1 MEYMADNALD
11 LSEGSAAAAENT
23 EEKDV
28 STQGE
33 MSEGIEEAGS
43 ETEEG
48 GSGEISE
55 EEAPAAAPAAPVQK
69 QPAASRPTGGIS
81 SGTALEMK
89 VVKPERFDEVRQIGE
104 HLLARRTVV
113 LNLEETNKE
122 TTKRI
127 IDFLCGVVFAIDS
140 QVKKVANA
148 TYVVTPKN
156 VDVSGDQAEAPAAA
170 DAADQTVRQRD
181 LFR

>member
-1 MEYMADNALD
+1 MGFINRIGD
-11 LSEGSAAAAENT
+11 LFKNEDDFDENEQYEGYED
-23 EEKDV
+23 EE
-28 STQGE
+28 
-33 MSEGIEEAGS
+33 
-43 ETEEG
+43 
-48 GSGEISE
+48 E
-55 EEAPAAAPAAPVQK
+55 EEAAPAPAQQPKAAPA
-69 QPAASRPTGGIS
+69 PARSTGGIS
-81 SGTALEMK
+81 SGAALEMK
-89 VVKPERFDEVRQIGE
+89 VVKPERFDEVKAIGE

-127 IDFLCGVVFAIDS
+127 IDFLCGVVFAIDG

-156 VDVSGDQAEAPAAA
+156 VDVSGEQSETPTDGSAGKQPRE
-170 DAADQTVRQRD
+170 

>member
-1 MEYMADNALD
+1 MGLMNRLGELFK
-11 LSEGSAAAAENT
+11 T
-23 EEKDV
+23 EEEYD
-28 STQGE
+28 E
-33 MSEGIEEAGS
+33 NEEF
-43 ETEEG
+43 EEYD
-48 GSGEISE
+48 EDE
-55 EEAPAAAPAAPVQK
+55 DQPVPAPSQAPKASAV
-69 QPAASRPTGGIS
+69 SRPTGGIS
-81 SGTALEMK
+81 SAALEMK
-89 VVKPERFDEVRQIGE
+89 VVKPERFDEVRSIGE

-127 IDFLCGVVFAIDS
+127 IDFLCGVVFAIDG

-156 VDVSGDQAEAPAAA
+156 VDVSGEQPEVQTEEQAANAP
-170 DAADQTVRQRD
+170 RE

>member
-1 MEYMADNALD
+1 MGLMNRLGDLFKDNEEDYENEEFEEY
-11 LSEGSAAAAENT
+11 E
-23 EEKDV
+23 V
-28 STQGE
+28 
-33 MSEGIEEAGS
+33 
-43 ETEEG
+43 
-48 GSGEISE
+48 E
-55 EEAPAAAPAAPVQK
+55 EEQIPVAPAAAPKAAP
-69 QPAASRPTGGIS
+69 AARATGGIS
-81 SGTALEMK
+81 SAALEMK
-89 VVKPERFDEVRQIGE
+89 VIKPERFDEVRAIGE

-127 IDFLCGVVFAIDS
+127 IDFLCGVVFAIDG

-156 VDVSGDQAEAPAAA
+156 VDVSGEQAEQPAEAEAAA
-170 DAADQTVRQRD
+170 KPRE

>member
-1 MEYMADNALD
+1 MGIMDRLSGMFKEDDFENEYDEYEEEEEVEEAVAAPAPK
-11 LSEGSAAAAENT
+11 AAAP
-23 EEKDV
+23 K
-28 STQGE
+28 
-33 MSEGIEEAGS
+33 
-43 ETEEG
+43 
-48 GSGEISE
+48 
-55 EEAPAAAPAAPVQK
+55 PAAPV
-69 QPAASRPTGGIS
+69 SRPTGGIS
-81 SGTALEMK
+81 SGAALEMK
-89 VVKPERFDEVRQIGE
+89 VIKPERFDEVRMIGE

-127 IDFLCGVVFAIDS
+127 IDFLCGVVFAIDG

-156 VDVSGDQAEAPAAA
+156 VDVSGEQTEAPAEEQAA
-170 DAADQTVRQRD
+170 KPRE

>member
-1 MEYMADNALD
+1 MGLMNRLGD
-11 LSEGSAAAAENT
+11 LF
-23 EEKDV
+23 K
-28 STQGE
+28 
-33 MSEGIEEAGS
+33 
-43 ETEEG
+43 
-48 GSGEISE
+48 SE
-55 EEAPAAAPAAPVQK
+55 EEYDENEEFEEYEEEEEAAPAPAPAATPKAAPT
-69 QPAASRPTGGIS
+69 SRATGGIS
-81 SGTALEMK
+81 SGAALEMK
-89 VVKPERFDEVRQIGE
+89 VVKPERFDEVRAIGE

-127 IDFLCGVVFAIDS
+127 IDFLCGVVFAIDG

-156 VDVSGDQAEAPAAA
+156 VDVSGEQSEAPAAA
-170 DAADQTVRQRD
+170 EEQASKPRE

>member
-1 MEYMADNALD
+1 MR
-11 LSEGSAAAAENT
+11 
-23 EEKDV
+23 
-28 STQGE
+28 
-33 MSEGIEEAGS
+33 I
-43 ETEEG
+43 
-48 GSGEISE
+48 SGLFNSE
-55 EEAPAAAPAAPVQK
+55 EDFENEEFEEYEEEEVAAPAPAAAPAPKAAP
-69 QPAASRPTGGIS
+69 ASRSTGGIS
-81 SGTALEMK
+81 SGAALEMK
-89 VVKPERFDEVRQIGE
+89 VVKPERFDEVRTIGE

-127 IDFLCGVVFAIDS
+127 IDFLCGVVFAIDG

-156 VDVSGDQAEAPAAA
+156 VDVSGDQAPEQPAEESAKPKE
-170 DAADQTVRQRD
+170 

>member
-1 MEYMADNALD
+1 MGLMNRLGD
-11 LSEGSAAAAENT
+11 LF
-23 EEKDV
+23 K
-28 STQGE
+28 
-33 MSEGIEEAGS
+33 
-43 ETEEG
+43 
-48 GSGEISE
+48 SE
-55 EEAPAAAPAAPVQK
+55 EEYEVDEEYEGYDEEEEQPVAAAPAPAPKAAPV
-69 QPAASRPTGGIS
+69 SRPTGGIS
-81 SGTALEMK
+81 SGAALEMK
-89 VVKPERFDEVRQIGE
+89 VVKPERFDEVRTIGE

-127 IDFLCGVVFAIDS
+127 IDFLCGVVFAIDG

-156 VDVSGDQAEAPAAA
+156 VDVSGEQSETPAEDPANK
-170 DAADQTVRQRD
+170 QPRE

>member
-1 MEYMADNALD
+1 MGLMNRLGEIFKSDEDYEENEEFEEY
-11 LSEGSAAAAENT
+11 
-23 EEKDV
+23 
-28 STQGE
+28 
-33 MSEGIEEAGS
+33 EEA
-43 ETEEG
+43 EEQPVVQN
-48 GSGEISE
+48 
-55 EEAPAAAPAAPVQK
+55 APAAVKAVPVTRAA
-69 QPAASRPTGGIS
+69 GGIS
-81 SGTALEMK
+81 SAALEMK

-113 LNLEETNKE
+113 LNLEDTNKE

-127 IDFLCGVVFAIDS
+127 IDFLCGVVFAIDG

-156 VDVSGDQAEAPAAA
+156 VDVSGDQPEAAPAEAAPAEAK
-170 DAADQTVRQRD
+170 QQPRE

>member
-1 MEYMADNALD
+1 MGLMNRL
-11 LSEGSAAAAENT
+11 
-23 EEKDV
+23 
-28 STQGE
+28 GE
-33 MSEGIEEAGS
+33 LFKG
-43 ETEEG
+43 
-48 GSGEISE
+48 E
-55 EEAPAAAPAAPVQK
+55 EEYDENEEFEEYEEEEEVAAAPAPAPKAAPV
-69 QPAASRPTGGIS
+69 SRPTGGIS
-81 SGTALEMK
+81 SGAALEMK
-89 VVKPERFDEVRQIGE
+89 VVKPERFDEVKAIGE

-127 IDFLCGVVFAIDS
+127 IDFLCGVVFAIDG

-156 VDVSGDQAEAPAAA
+156 VDVSGEQTEQPVEEEAASKQP
-170 DAADQTVRQRD
+170 RE

>member
-1 MEYMADNALD
+1 MGIMDRLNDIFKAEEDYDENEEF
-11 LSEGSAAAAENT
+11 EGY
-23 EEKDV
+23 
-28 STQGE
+28 
-33 MSEGIEEAGS
+33 
-43 ETEEG
+43 
-48 GSGEISE
+48 E
-55 EEAPAAAPAAPVQK
+55 EEEEVAVQAPAAPK
-69 QPAASRPTGGIS
+69 AAPVSRSTGSIS
-81 SGTALEMK
+81 STALEMK
-89 VVKPERFDEVRQIGE
+89 VVKPERFDEVRTIGE

-127 IDFLCGVVFAIDS
+127 IDFLCGVVFAIDG

-156 VDVSGDQAEAPAAA
+156 VDVSGEQPEAAA
-170 DAADQTVRQRD
+170 VEEEQSRPRE

>member
-1 MEYMADNALD
+1 MGLMNRIGDLLKGEDDYDENVDYEGYDEDADED
-11 LSEGSAAAAENT
+11 GEAAP
-23 EEKDV
+23 
-28 STQGE
+28 
-33 MSEGIEEAGS
+33 
-43 ETEEG
+43 
-48 GSGEISE
+48 
-55 EEAPAAAPAAPVQK
+55 APAAKSAPV
-69 QPAASRPTGGIS
+69 ARPTGGIS
-81 SGTALEMK
+81 SSALEMK
-89 VVKPERFDEVRQIGE
+89 VVKPERFDEVRTIGE

-127 IDFLCGVVFAIDS
+127 IDFLCGVVFAIDG

-156 VDVSGDQAEAPAAA
+156 VDVSGESSETPAEEQPANAP
-170 DAADQTVRQRD
+170 RE

>member
-1 MEYMADNALD
+1 MSLMDRLSGIFKADEDYEGNEEFEEY
-11 LSEGSAAAAENT
+11 
-23 EEKDV
+23 EE
-28 STQGE
+28 
-33 MSEGIEEAGS
+33 
-43 ETEEG
+43 
-48 GSGEISE
+48 E
-55 EEAPAAAPAAPVQK
+55 EEAVAAPAPAPAAPKTSV
-69 QPAASRPTGGIS
+69 SRPTGGIS
-81 SGTALEMK
+81 SGAALEMK

-127 IDFLCGVVFAIDS
+127 IDFLCGVVFSIDG
-140 QVKKVANA
+140 QIKKVANA

-156 VDVSGDQAEAPAAA
+156 VDVSGEQKEVAAEETQNKQP
-170 DAADQTVRQRD
+170 RE

>member
-1 MEYMADNALD
+1 MGLMDRIGTLF
-11 LSEGSAAAAENT
+11 
-23 EEKDV
+23 KD
-28 STQGE
+28 
-33 MSEGIEEAGS
+33 
-43 ETEEG
+43 
-48 GSGEISE
+48 E
-55 EEAPAAAPAAPVQK
+55 EEYDEYEENEFEDEDEVNEQPVASSPVSAPKSAPV
-69 QPAASRPTGGIS
+69 SRSTGGIS
-81 SGTALEMK
+81 SGAALEMK
-89 VVKPERFDEVRQIGE
+89 VIKPERFDEVRAIGE

-127 IDFLCGVVFAIDS
+127 IDFLCGVVFAIDG

-156 VDVSGDQAEAPAAA
+156 VDVSGEQTEAPAEEQPAKP
-170 DAADQTVRQRD
+170 RE

>member
-1 MEYMADNALD
+1 
-11 LSEGSAAAAENT
+11 
-23 EEKDV
+23 
-28 STQGE
+28 
-33 MSEGIEEAGS
+33 
-43 ETEEG
+43 
-48 GSGEISE
+48 
-55 EEAPAAAPAAPVQK
+55 
-69 QPAASRPTGGIS
+69 
-81 SGTALEMK
+81 MK
-89 VVKPERFDEVRQIGE
+89 VVKPERFDEVKAIGE

-127 IDFLCGVVFAIDS
+127 IDFLCGVVFAIDG

-156 VDVSGDQAEAPAAA
+156 VDVSGEQQETAAPAEEAK
-170 DAADQTVRQRD
+170 QPRE